1 VPTARTALRLAV
13 PAFAALLLVLSSA
26 FAEPPVSGPAAPAA
40 PAKPADPVAA
50 LEGGTPLPEG
60 AWNAKF
66 PPLAKQSIL
75 FISDAEVER
84 MVGLVKFDNPGL
96 DDLGNVKVDGKGGG
110 SGSFKVAVKDMTTGI
125 PSRDEHQNGAEW
137 LEADKFPDI
146 TYTITK
152 LERVKPTVYRATGT
166 WKMHGVEKPLVT
178 LANVRFVKE
187 MYGVKAPNGI
197 ARLKA
202 KFQVN
207 LKDFGVKSP
216 HVGSP
221 AVANAWDVEIVAL
234 GILEPVK

>member
-1 VPTARTALRLAV
+1 VPTARTAFRFALPALAGV
-13 PAFAALLLVLSSA
+13 LLALPIAS
-26 FAEPPVSGPAAPAA
+26 AEPPPSAPKPDPAT
-40 PAKPADPVAA
+40 A
-50 LEGGTPLPEG
+50 LEGGTPLPDG
-60 AWNAKF
+60 AWKAVF
-66 PPLAKQSIL
+66 PPMAKQSIL

-84 MVGLVKFDNPGL
+84 MVGLVKFDNPGK
-96 DDLGNVKVDGKGGG
+96 DPLGTVTVDGKGGG
-110 SGSFKVAVKDMTTGI
+110 SGSFQVFVKDMTTGI
-125 PSRDEHQNGAEW
+125 PSRDEHQNGAQW

-187 MYGVKAPNGI
+187 MANVPAPNGI

-207 LKDFGVKSP
+207 LKDFGVTSP
-216 HVGSP
+216 YVGSP